1 MYLQLKIISY
11 SILSTSQLLSLHALL
26 LLTLEQDQYGLT
38 LVNQEVVTSY
48 VDQFSACHIKLFYQ
62 KLHVSLYH

>member
-11 SILSTSQLLSLHALL
+11 SILSISQLLSLHALL
-26 LLTLEQDQYGLT
+26 LLNLEQDQCGLT

-48 VDQFSACHIKLFYQ
+48 VDQFSVCHIKLFCQ
-62 KLHVSLYH
+62 KLRV